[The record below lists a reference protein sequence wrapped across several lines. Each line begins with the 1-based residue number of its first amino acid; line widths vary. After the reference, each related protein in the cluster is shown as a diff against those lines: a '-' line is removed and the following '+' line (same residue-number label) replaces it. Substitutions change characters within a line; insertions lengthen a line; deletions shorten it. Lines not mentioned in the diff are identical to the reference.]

1 VFYKLN
7 VENWK
12 LCQLLL
18 GRDIRHKFPTLHLQ
32 LAEREGAA
40 VKPARAE
47 AAGDAA
53 AKKRVYEL
61 FLPLCVPTACDRGL
75 AGGDRPRAKRGG
87 TP

>member
-1 VFYKLN
+1 MFYKLN

-47 AAGDAA
+47 AAGDADLQA
-53 AKKRVYEL
+53 ETDPERSEGARPNKK
-61 FLPLCVPTACDRGL
+61 
-75 AGGDRPRAKRGG
+75 
-87 TP
+87 